1 MLDILTKAGCF
12 FAIIVLGFI
21 LRRVGLFREDDFRVL
36 SQICLKIT
44 LPAATIVSLSQMNVE
59 WSMLAIT
66 AMSFSAGLIYIGVGF
81 LLNMR
86 SNKEQRAFDILNLP
100 GYNIG
105 LFGLPLVQSFVGP
118 VGVATASLFDVGNSV
133 ICLGGAFGIASS
145 VKEGSGFSFKRI
157 GKAIVSSVP
166 LMTYII
172 CVTMNLAGLKFPA
185 VVISFADVIRGANT
199 FLAMLMIGIGIKL
212 ESNKERTWQIARL
225 LIVRY
230 GIAAILAAVFY
241 FVLPFALEVRKT
253 MVLLAF
259 TPISVAIPPFT
270 AELKGDVGLSSSYSS
285 ATIICSMIIMTVLMA
300 VVL

>member
-1 MLDILTKAGCF
+1 ML
-12 FAIIVLGFI
+12 V
-21 LRRVGLFREDDFRVL
+21 
-36 SQICLKIT
+36 
-44 LPAATIVSLSQMNVE
+44 
-59 WSMLAIT
+59 IT

-241 FVLPFALEVRKT
+241 FVLPFALEVRQT

>member
-1 MLDILTKAGCF
+1 
-12 FAIIVLGFI
+12 
-21 LRRVGLFREDDFRVL
+21 
-36 SQICLKIT
+36 
-44 LPAATIVSLSQMNVE
+44 
-59 WSMLAIT
+59 
-66 AMSFSAGLIYIGVGF
+66 
-81 LLNMR
+81 
-86 SNKEQRAFDILNLP
+86 
-100 GYNIG
+100 
-105 LFGLPLVQSFVGP
+105 
-118 VGVATASLFDVGNSV
+118 
-133 ICLGGAFGIASS
+133 
-145 VKEGSGFSFKRI
+145 
-157 GKAIVSSVP
+157 
-166 LMTYII
+166 MTYII

-212 ESNKERTWQIARL
+212 ESNRERTWQIARL

-241 FVLPFALEVRKT
+241 FVLPFALEVRQT

-285 ATIICSMIIMTVLMA
+285 ATIICSMIIMTLLMA